1 MKAVWLRPPGN
12 LEALRMEDMAD
23 PGDPGPGAI
32 RVRLHASSLNFHD
45 LLVVSGR
52 MAPATPLGEGR
63 IPMSDGAAMV
73 EAVGDGVTEFAVG
86 DAVISL
92 IFPQWQ
98 DGGAAVAS
106 FSGTPGDGLDGYARE
121 AVIAPATW
129 FTRAPRGY
137 SHAEAAT
144 VVVAGLTAWRA
155 LVVDGGLKPGDV
167 VLTLGTGGVSIFAL
181 QLAKAMGAR
190 VIVTSSSD
198 AKLERARALGAD
210 HTINYRTTEQWA
222 GAVLELTE
230 GRGADHVMEIGGP
243 GTLSQSMEACRIG
256 GRIAMIGIL
265 TGAKGEV
272 RTGLLIGRQ
281 QRLQGLLAG
290 SRKHQQDLVRALDG
304 LSLRPV
310 IDRTFPLEQTAD
322 AFRYEMSGQHFGKIC
337 LEI

>member
-1 MKAVWLRPPGN
+1 MKAIRLCPPGN
-12 LEALRMEDMAD
+12 LDALRMEEMAD
-23 PGDPGPGAI
+23 PGDPGPGEI

-52 MAPATPLGEGR
+52 MATATPLGEGR
-63 IPMSDGAAMV
+63 IPMSDGA
-73 EAVGDGVTEFAVG
+73 GVTEFAMS

-106 FSGTPGDGLDGYARE
+106 FSGTPGDGIDGYARD
-121 AVIAPATW
+121 AVVAPATW

-155 LVVDGGLKPGDV
+155 LVIEGGLKPGDV

-210 HTINYRTTEQWA
+210 DTINYRTTEQWSA
-222 GAVLELTE
+222 AVLDLTG
-230 GRGADHVMEIGGP
+230 GRGADHVVEIGGP

-281 QRLQGLLAG
+281 QRLQALLAG

-310 IDRTFPLEQTAD
+310 IDRTFPLALTAD

>member
-1 MKAVWLRPPGN
+1 MKAIRLCPPGN
-12 LEALRMEDMAD
+12 LDALRMEEMAD
-23 PGDPGPGAI
+23 PGDPGPGEI

-52 MAPATPLGEGR
+52 MATATPLGEGR
-63 IPMSDGAAMV
+63 IPMSDGA
-73 EAVGDGVTEFAVG
+73 GVTEFAMS

-106 FSGTPGDGLDGYARE
+106 FSGTPGDGIDGYARD
-121 AVIAPATW
+121 AVVAPATW

-155 LVVDGGLKPGDV
+155 LVIEGGLKPGDV

-210 HTINYRTTEQWA
+210 DTINYRTTEQWSA
-222 GAVLELTE
+222 AVLDLTG
-230 GRGADHVMEIGGP
+230 GRGADHVVEIGGP

-281 QRLQGLLAG
+281 QRLQALLAG